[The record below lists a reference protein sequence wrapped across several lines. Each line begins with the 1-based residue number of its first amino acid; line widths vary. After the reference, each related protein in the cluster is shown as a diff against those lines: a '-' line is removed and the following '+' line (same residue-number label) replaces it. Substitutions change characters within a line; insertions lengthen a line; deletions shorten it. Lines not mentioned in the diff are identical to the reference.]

1 MFAPIIDMDSKL
13 LQALS
18 VIATS
23 LGLAFVFNF
32 MFFDKLIG
40 ISVVVI
46 TAILIGAVYLL
57 GLRQQVSLRNA
68 WWLVPLI
75 LFFAFMPGVR
85 ANEFLTFLNMCAT
98 FGLLMLFAHELIGT
112 PTFLM
117 RIYDYFILMTRV
129 PFRMFGK
136 AVSTITLLTQIH
148 SQVKHRDV
156 WLRVLKGV
164 VMAVPVLIIFG
175 LLFSQADLAFSQFL
189 HSFADITITERM
201 IEYSA
206 QWLFAFVATLSFLSY
221 IFFSKRPEANIV
233 HEVPTPDQ
241 PAKGIEVMV
250 FLGLIAALFLL
261 FIGFQITYLF
271 GGEANILNA
280 GFTYAEYARQGFWE
294 LLAVAALSLVV
305 LLVSEKFA
313 GTEGKKDMRFQI
325 PALILIAE
333 VGVLMTSAFKR
344 LSLYIDTY
352 GMTALRFYVVGFII
366 FLAGLFI
373 LLAVKFVM
381 LKRESFFAFGTLLSI
396 AVFLIIVNLI
406 NPDAFI
412 AKANLEQYQQH
423 GKLDVIYINSLSV
436 DAEPWKIEVYKSL
449 NGTDREFMQ
458 KSFLRQ
464 KERLEAS
471 SSIWQ
476 SANLSR
482 ARALALLRVLG
493 I

>member
-1 MFAPIIDMDSKL
+1 MDSKIL
-13 LQALS
+13 NALS

-85 ANEFLTFLNMCAT
+85 ANEFLTFLNVCAT

-148 SQVKHRDV
+148 GQVKHRDV

-164 VMAVPVLIIFG
+164 VMAVPVLVVFG
-175 LLFSQADLAFSQFL
+175 ILFSQADLAFSQFL
-189 HSFADITITERM
+189 TSFVDITITERM
-201 IEYSA
+201 VEYVV

-221 IFFSKRPEANIV
+221 IFFSKRPESNIAETSEATKSV
-233 HEVPTPDQ
+233 
-241 PAKGIEVMV
+241 KSIEVMV

-261 FIGFQITYLF
+261 FIGFQVTYLF

-294 LLAVAALSLVV
+294 LLAVAALSLLV
-305 LLVSEKFA
+305 LLASEKYA
-313 GTEGKKDMRFQI
+313 GVEGKKDKPFLV

-333 VGVLMTSAFKR
+333 VGVLMVSAFKR
-344 LSLYIDTY
+344 LSLYIDAY
-352 GMTALRFYVVGFII
+352 GMTALRFYAVGFIV
-366 FLAGLFI
+366 FLVALFI
-373 LLAVKFVM
+373 LLAIKFIV
-381 LKRESFFAFGTLLSI
+381 LKRESFFAFGALLSL
-396 AVFLIIVNLI
+396 VVLLITVNLV

-412 AKANLEQYQQH
+412 ARANLERYNQT
-423 GKLDVIYINSLSV
+423 GKIDLPYMSELSA
-436 DAEPWKIEVYKSL
+436 DAQSWKIELYKKLEGGDRGYLQMSL
-449 NGTDREFMQ
+449 E
-458 KSFLRQ
+458 RQ
-464 KERLEAS
+464 KARLEIDRAD
-471 SSIWQ
+471 WQ
-476 SANLSR
+476 SANLAR
-482 ARALALLRVLG
+482 ARAWEMLQALG